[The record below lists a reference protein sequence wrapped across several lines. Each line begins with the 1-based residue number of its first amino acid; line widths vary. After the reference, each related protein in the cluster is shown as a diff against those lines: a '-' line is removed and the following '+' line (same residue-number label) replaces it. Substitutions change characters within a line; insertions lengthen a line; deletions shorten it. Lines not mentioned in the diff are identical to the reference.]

1 MTKYKVS
8 DTVKIRKDLKGDS
21 CYDGLIVL
29 PCMEKYTG
37 KTAKIIEANN
47 NNDINYYK
55 LDVDNGGYWWTA
67 SMFECYEK
75 YEIIRN
81 GSTVIVTD
89 GKRKGIAKC
98 NPIDEFDLAT
108 GVKLAMERMEKDWP
122 HIGDKYWTINFFE
135 LEEQNF
141 IWDNISFDWKRM
153 KNNNVFR
160 TKEDAKE
167 ALKKVKE
174 ILVSYSV
181 CK

>member
-1 MTKYKVS
+1 MAKYKVG
-8 DTVKIRKDLKGDS
+8 DTVKIRKDLKVDFY
-21 CYDGLIVL
+21 YDKVIVL

-37 KTAKIIEANN
+37 KTAKIIEARNN
-47 NNDINYYK
+47 NNVNYCK
-55 LDVDNGGYWWTA
+55 LDVDNGEYWWTA

-98 NPIDEFDLAT
+98 NPIDEFDLAI

-122 HIGDKYWTINFFE
+122 QTGDEYWTINFSLF
-135 LEEQNF
+135 EEQNF
-141 IWDNISFDWKRM
+141 IWNNVSFDWDRM
-153 KNNNVFR
+153 KNNNVFH